1 MDGTIDDINLESI
14 EFDDVMHLYR
24 GWRKAENGLR
34 DKIREVNLLRE
45 RLQKQDEMIG
55 QQRGRIKALESV
67 AELAGNLQVQV
78 ATLSNENHRI
88 IEQNK
93 ELAEINISAETL
105 LHDKISSEYNTNE
118 AVKSLRND
126 LMIMQGRY
134 DEQSDTRR
142 QLESL
147 LNDEQLIKEQ
157 LNLNV
162 KSLNE
167 TVDTLRQ
174 ENKSL
179 RIRIDS
185 LTQKNKQCDRDLEHA
200 MEQLN
205 TLSRDIANM
214 RKRRGYYQNFIIFIL
229 IIHYYHYHCCHR

>member
-1 MDGTIDDINLESI
+1 
-14 EFDDVMHLYR
+14 
-24 GWRKAENGLR
+24 
-34 DKIREVNLLRE
+34 
-45 RLQKQDEMIG
+45 MIG

-78 ATLSNENHRI
+78 TTLSNENIRI

-214 RKRRGYYQNFIIFIL
+214 RKRRGYY
-229 IIHYYHYHCCHR
+229 